1 MILNKLKKLTAITA
15 MAALALT
22 AAAVPVTQAD
32 AAEKDTATAEFY
44 VSYDGVNYVSVPYG
58 MGTGNITGVEIND
71 NDTATI
77 TFGEAD
83 YVVSGKSLTGY
94 ISGLAGDALDGVKSD
109 EDGVDRDIA
118 MTTSAVVDLTR
129 TEEIDGKEN
138 ATHVS
143 FDVISEGEYFTS
155 LPGVIQTPVSP
166 VTITDVI
173 LVVNE

>member
-1 MILNKLKKLTAITA
+1 MIINKLKKLTAITA

-32 AAEKDTATAEFY
+32 AAGTDTATAEFY
-44 VSYDGVNYVSVPYG
+44 VSYDGENYVSVPYG
-58 MGTGNITGVEIND
+58 MGTGNIKDVAIND
-71 NDTATI
+71 DTATI
-77 TFGEAD
+77 TFGEAT
-83 YVVSGKSLTGY
+83 YAVPGGNQTGY